1 MGWYSID
8 AVDRAFSRTREA
20 LFEPFDFW
28 KWVKLALIIF
38 LLGGAGSNYG
48 GNYSGSGTNYRVG
61 PNDFEDTFPNIDPV
75 QIPGFPFDGTWPD
88 MNHMQLPAAAGVI
101 IAGIV
106 LLVLLV
112 LVFSYISSV
121 MEFVFVE
128 SLVKN
133 EVLFWAYS
141 KKFLGKGFYLL
152 LIRFGIGLVFLLL
165 IGIAALPL
173 VPKLLENTSDFSWSH
188 FPWPAFVGGFIW
200 LFAVIMGLAIL
211 GAVISSF
218 LGFAI
223 PLSIYRESGILS
235 AFGLVF
241 GYFRKSWKEV
251 LVYWVVRFLLGL
263 GVAIFAFVLFAL
275 LMLAFGLV
283 FLLVDGVLYFL
294 FSAFLSGPLL
304 WVLLTPFVLLE
315 LLVVFVVLLL
325 LGVPF
330 AVFTK
335 YHMLSFL
342 EAWYPE
348 AGMPMFD
355 GFSRSE
361 PELKGF

>member
-8 AVDRAFSRTREA
+8 AVDRAFSRTRKA

-28 KWVKLALIIF
+28 KWAKLALIIF
-38 LLGGAGSNYG
+38 LLGGAGSNLG
-48 GNYSGSGTNYRVG
+48 GNYGGSGTNYQAG
-61 PNDFEDTFPNIDPV
+61 SDEFEDIFPEIDPG
-75 QIPGFPFDGTWPD
+75 QIPGFPFDGTWSD
-88 MNHMQLPAAAGVI
+88 LNHMHIPAAAGII

-106 LLVLLV
+106 LLILLA
-112 LVFSYISSV
+112 LIFSYISSV

-128 SLVKN
+128 ALVKN
-133 EVLFWAYS
+133 KVLFWAYS

-173 VPKLLENTSDFSWSH
+173 APKLLENTSDFSW
-188 FPWPAFVGGFIW
+188 PALIGGFIW
-200 LFAVIMGLAIL
+200 LFAVIAGLVVL
-211 GAVISSF
+211 GMVINSF

-223 PLSIYRESGILS
+223 PLSIYRETGILS

-241 GYFRKSWKEV
+241 GNFRKSWKEV

-263 GVAIFAFVLFAL
+263 GIAIFAFVLFAL
-275 LMLAFGLV
+275 LMLGFGLV
-283 FLLVDGVLYFL
+283 FLIADGVLYFL
-294 FSAFLSGPLL
+294 FSAFLSGAML
-304 WVLLTPFVLLE
+304 WVLLIPFVLLE
-315 LLVVFVVLLL
+315 LLVIMVVLLL

-330 AVFTK
+330 SVFIK

-348 AGMPMFD
+348 AGMPMFN
-355 GFSRSE
+355 GLSPSE
-361 PELKGF
+361 PELQGF

>member
-1 MGWYSID
+1 MVWYGID
-8 AVDRAFSRTREA
+8 AVDRAFSRTRKA

-28 KWVKLALIIF
+28 KWAKLALIIF
-38 LLGGAGSNYG
+38 LLGGISG
-48 GNYSGSGTNYRVG
+48 GGGGGGGSGTNYQAG
-61 PNDFEDTFPNIDPV
+61 PDDFEDALPEIPPGLA
-75 QIPGFPFDGTWPD
+75 PGFPFDVTEYT
-88 MNHMQLPAAAGVI
+88 HFSEVAGFI
-101 IAGIV
+101 IVGIV
-106 LLVLLV
+106 LVLLLF

-141 KKFLGKGFYLL
+141 RKFLGKGFNLL

-165 IGIAALPL
+165 IGIAALPF
-173 VPKLLENTSDFSWSH
+173 VSKLLENTSDFSW
-188 FPWPAFVGGFIW
+188 PALVGGFIW
-200 LFAVIMGLAIL
+200 FFAVIAGLAIL

-223 PLSIYRESGILS
+223 PLSIYRETGILS

-241 GYFRKSWKEV
+241 GNFRKSWKEV
-251 LVYWVVRFLLGL
+251 LVYWVVRFLVGL
-263 GVAIFAFVLFAL
+263 GIAIFVFILFSL
-275 LMLAFGLV
+275 LMLGFGLV
-283 FLLVDGVLYFL
+283 FLIVDGILYFL

-304 WVLLTPFVLLE
+304 WVLLIPFVLLE
-315 LLVVFVVLLL
+315 LLVILAVMLFMN
-325 LGVPF
+325 VPF
-330 AVFTK
+330 AVFLK

-348 AGMPMFD
+348 AGMPMFN
-355 GFSRSE
+355 GLSRSE
-361 PELKGF
+361 PEPTGF

>member
-8 AVDRAFSRTREA
+8 AVDRAFSRTRKA

-28 KWVKLALIIF
+28 KWAKLALIIF
-38 LLGGAGSNYG
+38 FVGGAGSNFG
-48 GNYSGSGTNYRVG
+48 GNYGGSGNNYQAS
-61 PNDFEDTFPNIDPV
+61 PDEFEDIFPEIDPG
-75 QIPGFPFDGTWPD
+75 QIAEVSGI
-88 MNHMQLPAAAGVI
+88 I

-106 LLVLLV
+106 LVLLLV

-141 KKFLGKGFYLL
+141 RKFLGKGFNLL

-173 VPKLLENTSDFSWSH
+173 VSKLLENTSDFSW
-188 FPWPAFVGGFIW
+188 PALVGGFIW
-200 LFAVIMGLAIL
+200 LFAVITGLAIL
-211 GAVISSF
+211 GSFINSF
-218 LGFAI
+218 LNFAI
-223 PLSIYRESGILS
+223 PLSIYRETGILS
-235 AFGLVF
+235 AFGLAF
-241 GYFRKSWKEV
+241 GNFRKSWKEL
-251 LVYWVVRFLLGL
+251 LVYWVVRFFLMIGIT
-263 GVAIFAFVLFAL
+263 IFVVILSLILF
-275 LMLAFGLV
+275 LAFGLV
-283 FLLVDGVLYFL
+283 FLIVDGVLYFL
-294 FSAFLSGPLL
+294 FSALVSGTML
-304 WVLLTPFVLLE
+304 WVLLIPFVLLE
-315 LLVVFVVLLL
+315 LLVIFVAMLF

-330 AVFTK
+330 AVFIK

-348 AGMPMFD
+348 SEIPMFN
-355 GFSRSE
+355 GFSSSE
-361 PELKGF
+361 PEITGF